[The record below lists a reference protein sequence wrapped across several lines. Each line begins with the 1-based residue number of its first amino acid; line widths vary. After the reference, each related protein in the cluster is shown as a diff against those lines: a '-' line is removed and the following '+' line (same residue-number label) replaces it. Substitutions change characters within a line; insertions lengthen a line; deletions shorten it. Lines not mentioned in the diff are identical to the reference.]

1 MHSDITLRLA
11 EYAAATGWDDLPP
24 DVQHQAQRTL
34 INWTGAA
41 IGGASHPAI
50 DILVATAQAT
60 GAIGTT
66 PLFGRGERLTVPDA
80 AMLNCVASAVDT
92 FDDTH
97 LDSISH
103 PGGPVVA
110 TVMALARD
118 CRSTGAEALAAI
130 TIGIEVACRLGNM
143 LIRPPARGDV
153 GLFMTSVTGGV
164 GAAVAAAR
172 LLGLD
177 VERTATAMGIAAA
190 QACGLRDMHGTMTSS
205 FMCGHAARCGLVSAM
220 LAQRGFTAS
229 LTGIEGEKGL
239 ARLFSRE
246 PDLGAALGG
255 LGEQFEFI
263 TLAFKPY
270 PCGVAAFAAI
280 EAALDC
286 KSRHVFGPSDIAAC
300 SADVHPVA
308 LALMWR
314 QMPADA
320 LQAQVSVYHWIAAAL
335 ATGRAGRVEGQDE
348 AIKDYAIAALRR
360 RIVVTADPQLTP
372 DAARLRVTLRNG
384 REITSR
390 IDHAMGSASRPL
402 TDHDIETKF
411 RALTEPVLG
420 PDLAKGV
427 LAMCRA
433 AESLEQVA
441 VISDACGTPRG
452 WPRK

>member
-1 MHSDITLRLA
+1 MHSDITLKLA

-50 DILVATAQAT
+50 DILVDTAQST
-60 GAIGTT
+60 GARGTT

-80 AMLNCVASAVDT
+80 AMVNCVASAVDT

-110 TVMALARD
+110 TVMALAGN

-130 TIGIEVACRLGNM
+130 AIGIEVACRLGNM

-177 VERTATAMGIAAA
+177 AERTATAMGIAAA

-229 LTGIEGEKGL
+229 LTGIEGEKGF

-246 PDLGAALGG
+246 PDLGAALYG
-255 LGEQFEFI
+255 LGKRFEFN

-286 KSRHVFGPSDIAAC
+286 KSRHDFEPSDIAAC

-308 LALMWR
+308 MALMWR

-320 LQAQVSVYHWIAAAL
+320 LQAQVSVYHWIAVAL
-335 ATGRAGRVEGQDE
+335 ATGRAGRAEGQDD
-348 AIKDYAIAALRR
+348 AVQDPTIAALRQ
-360 RIVVTADPQLTP
+360 RIVVTADPELTP
-372 DAARLRVTLRNG
+372 DAARLHVTLIDG
-384 REITSR
+384 TEITSR
-390 IDHAMGSASRPL
+390 IDHAVGSADRPL
-402 TDHDIETKF
+402 TDENIESKF
-411 RALTEPVLG
+411 RALTEAVLG
-420 PDLAKGV
+420 SARAERV
-427 LAMCRA
+427 LAMCHG
-433 AESLEQVA
+433 AETLEQVA
-441 VISDACGTPRG
+441 EICEACTTTT
-452 WPRK
+452 

>member
-1 MHSDITLRLA
+1 MHTDITLRLA
-11 EYAAATGWDDLPP
+11 EYATATGWEDLPP

-34 INWTGAA
+34 INWVGAT
-41 IGGASHPAI
+41 IGGASHPAV

-60 GAIGTT
+60 RAIGTT
-66 PLFGRGERLTVPDA
+66 PLCGRSERLTVPDA
-80 AMLNCVASAVDT
+80 TLINCVASAVDT

-130 TIGIEVACRLGNM
+130 AIGIEVACRLGNM
-143 LIRPPARGDV
+143 LIRPPARGDI

-177 VERTATAMGIAAA
+177 AKHMATAMGIAAA
-190 QACGLRDMHGTMTSS
+190 QACGLRDMHGTMASS

-239 ARLFSRE
+239 AHLFSRE
-246 PDLGAALGG
+246 PDLGAALCG
-255 LGEQFEFI
+255 LGEQFEFT

-286 KSRHVFGPSDIAAC
+286 KNRHAFGPSDIAAC

-314 QMPADA
+314 QTPADA

-335 ATGRAGRVEGQDE
+335 VTGRAGRAEGQDD
-348 AIKDYAIAALRR
+348 AVHDATIAALRR
-360 RIVVTADPQLTP
+360 RIVVTADPRLTP
-372 DAARLRVTLRNG
+372 DAARLHVTLRDG
-384 REITSR
+384 TEITSR
-390 IDHAMGSASRPL
+390 IEHAIGSASRPL
-402 TDHDIETKF
+402 TDQDIDTKF
-411 RALTEPVLG
+411 RALTGPVLG
-420 PDLAKGV
+420 PDRTERL
-427 LAMCRA
+427 LAMCHA
-433 AESLEQVA
+433 AESLAQVA
-441 VISDACGTPRG
+441 VICDACSTP
-452 WPRK
+452 PAS